1 MAINL
6 SQIKDLLLPGLRGLT
21 GKYEQ
26 IPRQWDKVFTKFN
39 SDMALERTA
48 EMRYLPVAMLKTEGG
63 QTKFD
68 NNSGERYVFNQEHLE
83 IAIGF
88 AITRKAIDD
97 TLYKSQFHPS
107 NLGLQE
113 SFSQA
118 EEIYAANVLNTAT
131 TYNASVGGDGVALCS
146 TAHPIDGGTYANTPT
161 TQIGLNE
168 ASLLNAMISIR
179 TNFKDQA
186 GLRMFSRGRKL
197 IVPPQLEPVAI
208 RLTKTEL
215 RPGTADNDVNAIL
228 STAGGIPEGYLAM
241 DFLTS
246 NYAWFMLTNVAGL
259 AMMSRKPFE
268 TDMQVDFITDNLL
281 TKGYQRYSFSY
292 FNGRSIWG
300 SFPTS

>member
-39 SDMALERTA
+39 SEMALERTA
-48 EMRYLPVAMLKTEGG
+48 EMRYLPVALLKTEGG

-68 NNSGERYVFNQEHLE
+68 NNSGERYIFNQEHLE

-97 TLYKSQFHPS
+97 NLYKTQFHPS

-161 TQIGLNE
+161 TQIDLNE

-179 TNFKDQA
+179 LNFKDQA

-197 IVPPQLEPVAI
+197 CIPPALEPVAI
-208 RLTKTEL
+208 RLTK
-215 RPGTADNDVNAIL
+215 
-228 STAGGIPEGYLAM
+228 
-241 DFLTS
+241 
-246 NYAWFMLTNVAGL
+246 
-259 AMMSRKPFE
+259 
-268 TDMQVDFITDNLL
+268 
-281 TKGYQRYSFSY
+281 
-292 FNGRSIWG
+292 
-300 SFPTS
+300 